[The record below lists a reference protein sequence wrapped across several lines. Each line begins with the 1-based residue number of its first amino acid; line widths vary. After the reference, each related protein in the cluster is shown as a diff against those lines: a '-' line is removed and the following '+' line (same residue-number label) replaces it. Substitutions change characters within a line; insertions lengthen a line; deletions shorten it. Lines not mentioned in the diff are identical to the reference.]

1 MSEISITSPELPGLK
16 IKQKRSQK
24 TYDALI
30 RTAFRLL
37 KKRGLSS
44 ISIAELTQAAGYSV
58 GAFYARFQSKD
69 EFLDALV
76 EHHVKS
82 RRATHDY
89 LFSRYQGDELI
100 DRMIEDV
107 VSYIWKISGFY
118 RSSLERSVY
127 DQDFWKPMRS
137 LGHELAN
144 FFISSLSSQINRAL
158 TETEEFNIRFAFQIT
173 FGTVNNAIINRPGP
187 IQIEQKLFTEQ
198 LTRAFRLV
206 SDYDN
211 IVSRPAQTTRAD
223 PPETPPPL
231 EN

>member
-1 MSEISITSPELPGLK
+1 MNEISLTTPELPGLK
-16 IKQKRSQK
+16 IKQKRSQR

-37 KKRGLSS
+37 KKQGLSS

-69 EFLDALV
+69 EFLEALIKY
-76 EHHVKS
+76 HVQS

-89 LFSRYQGDELI
+89 LFSRYQGDELV
-100 DRMIEDV
+100 DKLIEDI
-107 VSYIWKISGFY
+107 VSYTWNNSGFWQ
-118 RSSLERSVY
+118 STMERSVY
-127 DQDFWKPMRS
+127 DQEFWKPMRA

-144 FFISSLSSQINRAL
+144 YFISSLSRQINREL
-158 TETEEFNIRFAFQIT
+158 TETEESNIRFAFQVT

-187 IQIEQKLFTEQ
+187 IQIEQELFTEQ

-206 SDYDN
+206 SNYDN
-211 IVSRPAQTTRAD
+211 IVNKPVRPTR
-223 PPETPPPL
+223 E
-231 EN
+231 